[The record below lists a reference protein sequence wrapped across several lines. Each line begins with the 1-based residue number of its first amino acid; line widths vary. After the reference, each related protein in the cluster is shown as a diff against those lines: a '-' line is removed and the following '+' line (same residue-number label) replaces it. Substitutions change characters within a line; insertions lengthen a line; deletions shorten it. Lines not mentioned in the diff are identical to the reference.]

1 MPRKPLLPETLPV
14 PPTDDGH
21 AGCACDYAGPG
32 PAYNEEAFWYFLA
45 IERKRA
51 ERSGRP
57 LLLLLVNVKGGTAR
71 IDGAVSSRLFAAMAQ
86 CLRETDVVGWY
97 REGRIAGAVLMQG
110 ADTQGVV
117 ASHQVRERVERALV
131 RRLGRDDSAGLLVR
145 VFREHSTR

>member
-1 MPRKPLLPETLPV
+1 ML
-14 PPTDDGH
+14 PTDDGR

-32 PAYNEEAFWYFLA
+32 PACNEEAFRYFLA

-57 LLLLLVNVKGGTAR
+57 LLLLLVNVNGGNAR
-71 IDGAVSSRLFAAMAQ
+71 LDEAVSSRLFAAMAQ

-110 ADTQGVV
+110 ADTQGAV

-131 RRLGRDDSAGLLVR
+131 RCLRKER
-145 VFREHSTR
+145 